1 MTTSLSDPKL
11 DYGALRELVDDVDV
25 ILWQSG
31 PDGNPFTYV
40 NEAAER
46 LLGHPAE
53 RWLERDFWA
62 NEIVHPED
70 RSRTMATCSRS
81 TARGEDHVLEYRAI
95 AADGSIVWLR
105 DLVRLV
111 VGPDGSLI
119 GLHGVLIDITVYKD
133 TASP

>member
-1 MTTSLSDPKL
+1 MTISISDPKV
-11 DYGALRELVDDVDV
+11 DHEALTKLVDDVDV

-31 PDGNPFTYV
+31 PEGNPFTYV

-62 NEIVHPED
+62 NQIVHPED
-70 RSRTMATCSRS
+70 RARTMAACSRA
-81 TARGEDHVLEYRAI
+81 TAQGADHALEYRAI
-95 AADGSIVWLR
+95 AADGGIVWLR

-111 VGPDGSLI
+111 LGPDGSLA
-119 GLHGVLIDITVYKD
+119 GLHGVLIDITAYKD
-133 TASP
+133 AANP